1 MDQRMLYHRADRR
14 DGGMNMDVRLKTVPY
29 EIDGTKLM
37 LCCSMNVLADL
48 QEQGDLSQLLE
59 SSRTMR
65 SYLQLLAAMINNA
78 MREAGSEQRYTDVE
92 LGDRISFRDFRRDSG
107 SVFDLLISAV
117 RDDTSEQTDAP
128 QPEHP
133 GADEKN
139 AVTSKDDGTAS
150 TLPGT

>member
-1 MDQRMLYHRADRR
+1 
-14 DGGMNMDVRLKTVPY
+14 MDVRLKTVPY
-29 EIDGTKLM
+29 EIDGQKLT

-65 SYLQLLAAMINNA
+65 SYLQLLAAMVNNA

-107 SVFDLLISAV
+107 SIFDLLISAV
-117 RDDTSEQTDAP
+117 RDDTPEQTDAP
-128 QPEHP
+128 QPEQP
-133 GADEKN
+133 EADEKN
-139 AVTSKDDGTAS
+139 AATSKDDGTAS

>member
-1 MDQRMLYHRADRR
+1 
-14 DGGMNMDVRLKTVPY
+14 MDVRLKTVPY
-29 EIDGTKLM
+29 EIDGQKLT

-65 SYLQLLAAMINNA
+65 SYLQLLAAMVNNA

-117 RDDTSEQTDAP
+117 RDDTPEQTDAP
-128 QPEHP
+128 QPEQP
-133 GADEKN
+133 EADEKN
-139 AVTSKDDGTAS
+139 AVTSKDDGTAL

>member
-1 MDQRMLYHRADRR
+1 
-14 DGGMNMDVRLKTVPY
+14 MDVRLKTVPY
-29 EIDGTKLM
+29 EIDGQKLT

-65 SYLQLLAAMINNA
+65 SYLQLLAAMVNNA

-117 RDDTSEQTDAP
+117 RDDTPEQTDAP
-128 QPEHP
+128 QPEQP
-133 GADEKN
+133 EADEKN
-139 AVTSKDDGTAS
+139 ALTSKDDGTAS